1 MAKVSAIIKTDL
13 ASNWAKARNYIP
25 ERGAIIVYE
34 YEDRAPSIKI
44 GDGVTLVSD
53 LPFLVQPPSVI
64 QGVLEI

>member
-1 MAKVSAIIKTDL
+1 MAKVNAIIKTDL

-44 GDGVTLVSD
+44 GDGITLVRD

-64 QGVLEI
+64 QDVLEL

>member
-1 MAKVSAIIKTDL
+1 MAKVNATIKTDL

-25 ERGAIIVYE
+25 ERGTIIVYE
-34 YEDRAPSIKI
+34 YEDGAPTIKI

>member
-25 ERGAIIVYE
+25 ERGAIILYE

-44 GDGVTLVSD
+44 GDGVTLVGN